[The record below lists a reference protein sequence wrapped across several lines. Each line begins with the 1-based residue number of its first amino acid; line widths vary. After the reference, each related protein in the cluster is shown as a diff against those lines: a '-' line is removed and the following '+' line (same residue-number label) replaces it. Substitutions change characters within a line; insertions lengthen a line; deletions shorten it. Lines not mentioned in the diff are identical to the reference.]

1 MPSFNFL
8 FPNPTPF
15 LNQIFHHLQEDQ
27 VDVSSYELDHLCYRV
42 ESIERYAEL
51 KETCSDLGSL
61 LTETLINGRHISTF
75 KLHQPILYQNRTIAL
90 LELPS
95 PKPGSPY
102 AEGFEHVE
110 FVIDEGLDRFVARY
124 PQLAFDTKGMKKAI
138 NPDVRLA
145 YGPLSV
151 KFHCHNLEYVIRYL
165 D

>member
-1 MPSFNFL
+1 MPSFNSI
-8 FPNPTPF
+8 FPSPTPF
-15 LNQIFHHLQEDQ
+15 LDQIFHHLQEDQ
-27 VDVSSYELDHLCYRV
+27 LDVSSYELDHLCYRV
-42 ESIERYAEL
+42 ESIERYTEL
-51 KETCSDLGSL
+51 KEVCHKLGSL
-61 LTETLINGRHISTF
+61 LSETLINGRPIATF
-75 KLHQPILYQNRTIAL
+75 KLQEPILYQGRAIKL

-110 FVIDEGLDRFVARY
+110 FVIDEDLDSFIARY
-124 PQLAFDTKGMKKAI
+124 PQLTFDTKGMKKAI

-151 KFHCHNLEYVIRYL
+151 KFHRHNLEYVIRYL